1 METVLRYR
9 YRAYPGT
16 VENAALSRT
25 FGSCRV
31 VVNDAIAA
39 RQPAHKHGL
48 PYLSLGGLSA
58 LLVTAAK
65 KTPERVWLGEVSAVA
80 LQQALKDVDAAYRNF
95 FSALKGARN
104 GPKMG
109 PPKGSR

>member
-1 METVLRYR
+1 MGTVLRYR

-39 RQPAHKHGL
+39 RQHAHKNGL

-80 LQQALKDVDAAYRNF
+80 LQ
-95 FSALKGARN
+95 
-104 GPKMG
+104 
-109 PPKGSR
+109 